1 MTDAGKVKKAKKLKT
16 KLVLGSPSGSPGA
29 SRAASPAASSNLNG
43 SRAAS
48 PAASPK
54 PSIPSAQEIYDALP
68 KDGMNIQNLIVKFK
82 GRVDKTNSQLFIR
95 LVKAVSSFD
104 KKNSWL
110 TPLTQMPTEEYINNF
125 MNAAKQ
131 PKPTSG

>member
-1 MTDAGKVKKAKKLKT
+1 MTDAGRKEKKKKNKT
-16 KLVLGSPSGSPGA
+16 KLVIGASPSGSPGQ
-29 SRAASPAASSNLNG
+29 SRAGSPAASSQVNG

-48 PAASPK
+48 PAASSPK
-54 PSIPSAQEIYDALP
+54 PAIPSAKEIYDSLP
-68 KDGMNIQNLIVKFK
+68 PQGMNIQTLIAKFK

-104 KKNSWL
+104 KQNSWL
-110 TPLTQMPTEEYINNF
+110 TPLAQMPTDDEINKF

-131 PKPTSG
+131 PKPA